1 MKYLISQ
8 HEKQTRKKFLL
19 LFLLGLFVCVPIFA
33 QGGGAITDAANSI
46 KEYWLPLKTLIMMIG
61 GIVGLIGGLRI
72 YNKWT
77 NGDQDINKEILGWGG
92 ACLFL
97 ILVPVFIGAFF
108 NLNP

>member
-1 MKYLISQ
+1 MRNFYFKM
-8 HEKQTRKKFLL
+8 TRGQKFFLA
-19 LFLLGLFVCVPIFA
+19 LFLIVCASSPSFA

-46 KEYWLPLKTLIMMIG
+46 KSYWGPLKILIMMIG

-97 ILVPVFIGAFF
+97 ILVPIFVGAFF
-108 NLNP
+108 GLN

>member
-1 MKYLISQ
+1 MAASVIAPAPCASIGVVTQIPKSN
-8 HEKQTRKKFLL
+8 KSSSCFL
-19 LFLLGLFVCVPIFA
+19 V
-33 QGGGAITDAANSI
+33 TDAANSI
-46 KEYWLPLKTLIMMIG
+46 KSYWGPLKILIMMIG

-97 ILVPVFIGAFF
+97 ILVPIFVGAFF
-108 NLNP
+108 GLN

>member
-1 MKYLISQ
+1 MLNIQKSV
-8 HEKQTRKKFLL
+8 TRKQLL
-19 LFLLGLFVCVPIFA
+19 LLLLLGVVATPMFA
-33 QGGGAITDAANSI
+33 QGAGAITDAANSV
-46 KEYWLPLKTLIMMIG
+46 KTYWGPLKTLIMMIG

-97 ILVPVFIGAFF
+97 ILVPIFVGAFF
-108 NLNP
+108 GLN

>member
-1 MKYLISQ
+1 MMKKVSFKLSRG
-8 HEKQTRKKFLL
+8 EVAFLL
-19 LFLLGLFVCVPIFA
+19 LLLVVFVSEPTFA
-33 QGGGAITDAANSI
+33 QGETAIVKASTAI
-46 KEYWLPLKTLIMMIG
+46 KAYWGNLVTLTQVIG

-97 ILVPVFIGAFF
+97 ILAPVFIGAFF
-108 NLNP
+108 NMT

>member
-1 MKYLISQ
+1 MINNQQFVTK
-8 HEKQTRKKFLL
+8 KQLL
-19 LFLLGLFVCVPIFA
+19 LLLLLGVFIASPMFA
-33 QGGGAITDAANSI
+33 QGAGAITTAADSI
-46 KEYWLPLKTLIMMIG
+46 KTYWGPLKTLIMMIG

-97 ILVPVFIGAFF
+97 ILVPTFIGAFF
-108 NLNP
+108 NLN

>member
-1 MKYLISQ
+1 MKRNFKFQ
-8 HEKQTRKKFLL
+8 CTREQKILLVLALTFL
-19 LFLLGLFVCVPIFA
+19 VCSPSFA
-33 QGGGAITDAANSI
+33 TGAGAIEAAANNIKAYWGSI
-46 KEYWLPLKTLIMMIG
+46 KTLIMMIG

-97 ILVPVFIGAFF
+97 LLVPTFIQAFF
-108 NLNP
+108 NLT

>member
-1 MKYLISQ
+1 MKYFF
-8 HEKQTRKKFLL
+8 KKMTRKKTIIFSL
-19 LFLLGLFVCVPIFA
+19 LFICIISPALA
-33 QGGGAITDAANSI
+33 QGGGAITEAANSI
-46 KEYWLPLKTLIMMIG
+46 KEYWAPLRNLIMMIG